1 MPENTRSEQAE
12 AGRESIGT
20 RGRQQKTV
28 SEEATATSSAD
39 VSEAQIAVHWKE
51 EEYYYPPAKFVGQ
64 ANLADPSVDE
74 RFSIEK
80 FPDCFKEYADMLSWD
95 RSWNTTL
102 DTSDPPF
109 WKWFVGGKL
118 NACYNCVDRHLAKYG
133 NKAALI
139 FVPELEQEEIQTIT
153 YQELWVRV
161 NEVAAMLR
169 DFAGLKTGDRVT
181 LHLPMVPEL
190 PVTMLAC
197 ARLGVI
203 HSEVFGG
210 FSGEACGIRVA
221 DSGSRVLIT
230 MDGYYRSG
238 KLLNHKGNAD
248 VAAAVAEEHG
258 QKLDKILV
266 WRRLRD
272 RSATSTPMVADRDYD
287 LHEVMKGFAGR
298 RVAPVSMPAEAP
310 LFLMYTSGTTGRPK
324 GCQHGTGG
332 YLSYVAG
339 TSKYIQ
345 DIHPEDVYWCM
356 ADIGWITG
364 HSYIVYGPL
373 AIAATS
379 VIYEGV
385 PVYPDA
391 GRPWRIAERLNVN
404 IFHTSPT
411 AIRMLR
417 KAGPDEPGKY
427 NYHFKHMTTVGEPIE
442 PDVWRWFYSV
452 VGKREA
458 VICDTWWQTENG
470 GFLCSTKPAL
480 NPMKPG
486 SAGPAIP
493 GIFPVI
499 MDENGEELPAGH
511 AGNICIR
518 NPWPG
523 IFQTIWGD
531 PKRYV
536 DTYYRKYCKDP
547 ASKDWRDWPY
557 FCNDGAMR
565 AADGYYRILGRIDD
579 VINVAGHRLGT
590 KELESACLAVDDVA
604 EAAVVPVVDEVRGRI
619 PEIYISLKPGIAR
632 SKTIEDKVV
641 QAIEVS
647 IGKIARPK
655 SVRIVADMPKTRS
668 GKIMRRVLAS
678 ISNTMDVGDVTTLAN
693 PEVVEQIRVMV
704 QGEAKVASKE
714 TPKDIKNFGK
724 E

>member
-1 MPENTRSEQAE
+1 MPDKARTADEITETLSQEQRSGEQGA
-12 AGRESIGT
+12 
-20 RGRQQKTV
+20 K
-28 SEEATATSSAD
+28 ATAKTSAD

-51 EEYYYPPAKFVGQ
+51 EEYYHPTAKFVGQ
-64 ANLADPSVDE
+64 ANLTDPSINE
-74 RFSIEK
+74 RFSSDK
-80 FPDCFKEYADMLSWD
+80 FPECFKEYADMLSWD
-95 RSWNTTL
+95 QYWHTTL
-102 DTSDPPF
+102 DTSNPPF

-118 NACYNCVDRHLAKYG
+118 NVCYNCVDRHLSKYR

-139 FVPELEQEEIQTIT
+139 FAPEPEDEGCQAIT
-153 YQELWVRV
+153 YQELWARV

-190 PVTMLAC
+190 PITMLAC

-210 FSGEACGIRVA
+210 FSGGACGIRVA
-221 DSGSRVLIT
+221 DSQSRVLIT

-238 KLLNHKGNAD
+238 KLIDHKANAD
-248 VAAAVAEEHG
+248 IAAAVAEENG

-272 RSATSTPMVADRDYD
+272 KSATLTPMVPGRDYD
-287 LHEVMKGFAGR
+287 LREVMKGFAGR

-324 GCQHGTGG
+324 GCQHSTGG
-332 YLSYVAG
+332 YLAYVAG

-385 PVYPDA
+385 PTYPDP
-391 GRPWRIAERLNVN
+391 GRAWRIAERLNVN

-417 KAGPDEPGKY
+417 KTGPDEPSKY
-427 NYHFKHMTTVGEPIE
+427 DYHFKHMTTVGEPIE
-442 PDVWRWFYSV
+442 PDVWRWYYHV
-452 VGKREA
+452 VGKGEA
-458 VICDTWWQTENG
+458 AIVDTWWQTENG

-486 SAGPAIP
+486 SAGPGMP
-493 GIFPVI
+493 GIYPVI
-499 MDENGEELPAGH
+499 WDEDGNELPKGSGR

-523 IFQTIWGD
+523 IFQTIWRD
-531 PKRYV
+531 PERYV
-536 DTYYRKYCKDP
+536 DTYYRKYCKNP
-547 ASKDWRDWPY
+547 ESKDWRDWPY
-557 FCNDGAMR
+557 FCNDGAMQ
-565 AADGYYRILGRIDD
+565 AADGYYRILGRVDD

-590 KELESACLAVDDVA
+590 KELESACLSCTEVA
-604 EAAVVPVVDEVRGRI
+604 EAAVVPAVDELRGRI
-619 PEIYISLKPGIAR
+619 PEIYIALKPGFTP
-632 SKTIEDKVV
+632 SKAIDDKIIY
-641 QAIEVS
+641 AIETM

-655 SVRIVADMPKTRS
+655 DVRTVPDMPKTRS

-678 ISNTMDVGDVTTLAN
+678 ISNTMEIGDVTTLAN
-693 PEVVEQIRVMV
+693 PEIVEQIRIMV
-704 QGEAKVASKE
+704 QGEAKVATKAGPE
-714 TPKDIKNFGK
+714 DIRRFG
-724 E
+724 EQ